1 MSVQVERQLGAG
13 KFFLRIIL
21 AMIPCFALWWFI
33 GDWWLQPAVDTAG
46 WLLALLLP
54 ESFHSLQ
61 LLDGSLQAA
70 TNWGEVQGR
79 LVPARAAGYA
89 LAFESNVRVLS
100 YSVPFFFALQAALW
114 NWQPKK
120 HIAIS
125 LLVMYFVIIVSM
137 VFLCAKSVMVGLGGA
152 FIEANRYWYASR
164 DFIALGFQ
172 LATLMLPVLVP
183 VFLWVITNQQQLQ
196 NLFVSGVGEA
206 EVASAAPEGSE

>member
-1 MSVQVERQLGAG
+1 MNVQVEQQLGAG

-33 GDWWLQPAVDTAG
+33 GDWWLRPAVDIAG
-46 WLLALLLP
+46 GVLALLLP

-125 LLVMYFVIIVSM
+125 LFVMYLVIIVSM

-172 LATLMLPVLVP
+172 LSTLMLPVLVP
-183 VFLWVITNQQQLQ
+183 VFLWVLTNQEQLQ
-196 NLFVSGVGEA
+196 SLFVSGLRQA
-206 EVASAAPEGSE
+206 KATSAAPEGSE